1 MDICLSNT
9 LLPNVLYLLDNISRP
24 FTQCIITI
32 FHSQRTTKTIL
43 KSFLIYLFFQ
53 EPDPSNPL
61 LSDPMDRVNDPYFQV
76 VQVQFGLLI
85 AIGFS

>member
-1 MDICLSNT
+1 MNCSI
-9 LLPNVLYLLDNISRP
+9 VV
-24 FTQCIITI
+24 
-32 FHSQRTTKTIL
+32 TIL
-43 KSFLIYLFFQ
+43 KSFLIYLFLQ